1 MKWIDEKEK
10 EEKEKEEEE
19 VEQPLTAF
27 AGYHVS
33 LYY

>member
-10 EEKEKEEEE
+10 EEKEKEKEE

-27 AGYHVS
+27 AMV
-33 LYY
+33 